1 MEGENSQLKS
11 KTNNSTA
18 QLIGIK
24 AFSRNGIATDRGDE
38 LVFFSL
44 KPTNISVLSPVNIS
58 IKVKK
63 LMELLSAQPDIEICC
78 LDDQE
83 CFDGNKEYLAKR
95 IERDP
100 NPKLRELLEKD
111 RRFLDDVQIQMS
123 TARQFMFI
131 VRIRNESVEQSFATL
146 NRIHQAITSQ
156 GFDARRCTPDEIKRF
171 LTLYFLRQMPAAEIP
186 NTDGEDIV
194 DEWIIPD

>member
-24 AFSRNGIATDRGDE
+24 AFSRNGIATERGDE

-63 LMELLSAQPDIEICC
+63 LMELPDVTFCPHGRPVAMELTKRT
-78 LDDQE
+78 LD
-83 CFDGNKEYLAKR
+83 
-95 IERDP
+95 
-100 NPKLRELLEKD
+100 
-111 RRFLDDVQIQMS
+111 
-123 TARQFMFI
+123 RQFD
-131 VRIRNESVEQSFATL
+131 RT
-146 NRIHQAITSQ
+146 
-156 GFDARRCTPDEIKRF
+156 GF
-171 LTLYFLRQMPAAEIP
+171 
-186 NTDGEDIV
+186 
-194 DEWIIPD
+194 

>member
-1 MEGENSQLKS
+1 MKS

-24 AFSRNGIATDRGDE
+24 AFSRNGIATERGDE

-95 IERDP
+95 IEREP

-146 NRIHQAITSQ
+146 NRIHQVMVA
-156 GFDARRCTPDEIKRF
+156 
-171 LTLYFLRQMPAAEIP
+171 
-186 NTDGEDIV
+186 
-194 DEWIIPD
+194 